1 MTGRSPIDAPA
12 PQHYASQEE
21 PILKTARTHVLII
34 LAFVL
39 ALLLIGSLG
48 LARAQDLAPQTAG
61 APGVGPQTVFL
72 PLISGS
78 SRPTPTPT
86 PTPIPTRTATPTAT
100 PSQVINSK
108 CYWFPLGPTD
118 SDSVE
123 CSATDGLVI
132 RRNNISFTMV
142 ACCGTYG
149 ARHYAIS
156 IDAAKIAGEGDYR
169 IGFDVRSLVHGGGY
183 LFGVN
188 PDTRSYS
195 LIRIDDSDWKGGV
208 SLIPWTFSDRIVPG
222 AGVNRLEIER
232 DEANIVL
239 RINGHQVAVVQDS
252 TWVDEG
258 IGWTLYVR
266 NYQGP
271 GTEVRMER
279 IRYMQWDDNKAR

>member
-1 MTGRSPIDAPA
+1 MKATRS
-12 PQHYASQEE
+12 H
-21 PILKTARTHVLII
+21 ILITLSFT
-34 LAFVL
+34 L
-39 ALLLIGSLG
+39 ALLLSGLWG
-48 LARAQDLAPQTAG
+48 LAQAQDSAPPAAGGLAAG
-61 APGVGPQTVFL
+61 PHGVFL
-72 PLISGS
+72 PLVSGPM
-78 SRPTPTPT
+78 RPAPTPTPT
-86 PTPIPTRTATPTAT
+86 VTPARTLTPTPTVVPT
-100 PSQVINSK
+100 PSQVLNPS

-132 RRNNISFTMV
+132 QRSNISFTMV
-142 ACCGTYG
+142 ACCGTNG

-156 IDAAKIAGEGDYR
+156 VDAAKVAGEGDYR

-188 PDTRSYS
+188 PDARTYS

-208 SLIPWTFSDRIVPG
+208 SLIPWTFSDRILPG

-232 DEANIVL
+232 YEANILL
-239 RINGHQVAVVQDS
+239 RINGQQVAVVQDS

-266 NYQGP
+266 NYQSP
-271 GTEVRMER
+271 GMEVRLEH
-279 IRYMQWDDNKAR
+279 IRYTQWDDISRR